1 MRLTPPPFPDPVIR
15 HPRGTALALA
25 AGLLAGSAQAAPVD
39 RVLTVVATVEATQ
52 TWEKNDPKYPARQWS
67 KGSTRQRYELRVPMR
82 SDGERQIRNLLD
94 PDLNARLEAKTV
106 HLARLAK
113 KAIEASG
120 GKLKLP
126 STPAE
131 EAELAKRMQ
140 YDQMK
145 CRGDAVCNQETQLF
159 YAAILAATQYP
170 EAMEEEDEPG
180 RYYHFLPYKG
190 CAGASRV
197 TLEMDIAG
205 ERWNKTVDRLVP
217 FQEHRTAD
225 SHNASDGLSL
235 CSHFTIVFDP
245 DDAKRPLWVENIHI
259 PSPVGVTEFTESQHT
274 SRATEP
280 QPMPTAALEW
290 ITDTLRH
297 APASGKASATLPLPL
312 SLNGNS
318 TWLGLW
324 TGTAKVSLE
333 WSFPPVAPS
342 PPAAPQ
348 PAHR

>member
-1 MRLTPPPFPDPVIR
+1 MPPNRPNPIVPQPLRAMSIV
-15 HPRGTALALA
+15 GGLALGA
-25 AGLLAGSAQAAPVD
+25 AAQAAPID

-52 TWEKNDPKYPARQWS
+52 DWEKNDPKYPARQWS

-82 SDGERQIRNLLD
+82 SDGVLQVRNLLD
-94 PDLNARLEAKTV
+94 PNLDARLEAKTV

-126 STPAE
+126 TTPAE
-131 EAELAKRMQ
+131 EAELGKRMQ

-145 CRGDAVCNQETQLF
+145 CRGDAACNQETQLF

-170 EAMEEEDEPG
+170 EAMEEEDAPG
-180 RYYHFLPYKG
+180 RYYHYLPYKG
-190 CAGASRV
+190 CAGTSRV
-197 TLEMDIAG
+197 TLTMDIAG

-217 FQEHRTAD
+217 FREVRSAD
-225 SHNASDGLSL
+225 SRDASDGLSL
-235 CSHFTIVFDP
+235 CSHFTMVFDP
-245 DDAKRPLWVENIHI
+245 EDAKRPLWVENIHI
-259 PSPVGVTEFTESQHT
+259 PSPVGVTEFTESKHT

-290 ITDTLRH
+290 ITETLRH
-297 APASGKASATLPLPL
+297 APASGTASTTLPLPL

-324 TGTAKVSLE
+324 TGTAKVRLE
-333 WSFPPVAPS
+333 WSFTPVSQPVAS
-342 PPAAPQ
+342 PPAP
-348 PAHR
+348 RSR

>member
-1 MRLTPPPFPDPVIR
+1 MRQTPPPFPDLAFR
-15 HPRGTALALA
+15 HPHGAALALS
-25 AGLLAGSAQAAPVD
+25 AGLLAGSAQAAPID
-39 RVLTVVATVEATQ
+39 RVLAVVATVEATQ
-52 TWEKNDPKYPARQWS
+52 SWEKNDPKHPARQWS

-82 SDGERQIRNLLD
+82 SDGVLQVRNLLD
-94 PDLNARLEAKTV
+94 PDLDARLEAKTV

-126 STPAE
+126 TTAAE
-131 EAELAKRMQ
+131 EAELGKRMQ
-140 YDQMK
+140 YDQLK
-145 CRGDAVCNQETQLF
+145 CRGDAACNQDTQLF

-170 EAMEEEDEPG
+170 EAMEEEGVPG
-180 RYYHFLPYKG
+180 RYYHYLPYQG

-205 ERWNKTVDRLVP
+205 ERWNKTIDRLVP

-235 CSHFTIVFDP
+235 CSHFTMVFDP
-245 DDAKRPLWVENIHI
+245 QDATRPLWVENIHI
-259 PSPVGVTEFTESQHT
+259 PSPVGVTEFTESRHT

-333 WSFPPVAPS
+333 WSFTPVSPPVTSPPS
-342 PPAAPQ
+342 PRSP
-348 PAHR
+348 

>member
-1 MRLTPPPFPDPVIR
+1 MRL
-15 HPRGTALALA
+15 PRPELLRNSLQAALVGSACLLA
-25 AGLLAGSAQAAPVD
+25 ASAQAAALD
-39 RVLTVVATVEATQ
+39 RVLTVVATVDATQ
-52 TWEKNDPKYPARQWS
+52 SWEKNDPKYPARQWS

-82 SDGERQIRNLLD
+82 SDGVPQVRNLLD
-94 PDLNARLEAKTV
+94 PNLEARLEAKTV

-126 STPAE
+126 TTPAE
-131 EAELAKRMQ
+131 EAELGKRMQ

-145 CRGDAVCNQETQLF
+145 CRGDAACNQEMQLF

-170 EAMEEEDEPG
+170 DAMEDEDEPG
-180 RYYHFLPYKG
+180 RYLHYLPYKG
-190 CAGASRV
+190 CAGSSRV
-197 TLEMDIAG
+197 TLTMEIAG

-217 FQEHRTAD
+217 FREVRNAD
-225 SHNASDGLSL
+225 SRDASDGLSL
-235 CSHFTIVFDP
+235 CSHFTMVFDP
-245 DDAKRPLWVENIHI
+245 EDSQRPLWVENVHI

-290 ITDTLRH
+290 ITETLRH
-297 APASGKASATLPLPL
+297 APASGKASTTLRLPL

-324 TGTAKVSLE
+324 SGTAKVSVE
-333 WSFPPVAPS
+333 WSFTPVSSPVTSPSAP
-342 PPAAPQ
+342 
-348 PAHR
+348 R